1 MTKAEKQRLT
11 ALLRAT
17 EYLFL
22 ENLALKLILE
32 HRKIKNWEKLL
43 DHPLT
48 DKELLAGVTLKFRYL
63 KTELDQS
70 TDPSDALDVL
80 LTALPTSRK
89 N

>member
-32 HRKIKNWEKLL
+32 HCKIKNWETLL

-63 KTELDQS
+63 TPNS
-70 TDPSDALDVL
+70 TNPQTRQTPSMF
-80 LTALPTSRK
+80 S
-89 N
+89 